1 MSQLAYSSVPAWAR
15 APGRSTPTNTA
26 LPDTTGRSYVLVGVG
41 DHHAQAVQSQFTS
54 DEPSAV
60 DLARD
65 WTQTLDPGVGR
76 SVLLGDQVDTL
87 AAQLRDT
94 LRSSAVGVRVVLA
107 GPVGSCLRLRA
118 TAIDAGLEDDEISVV
133 PVGTGPVDIF
143 CSHCRTTTHTVA
155 AVDDVIRCDGC
166 DRDLLVYYHVSRRT
180 GAFLGF
186 MVDAET
192 APSGGAPQ

>member
-15 APGRSTPTNTA
+15 TPGRSTPTTTA

-41 DHHAQAVQSQFTS
+41 DPHAPQSTS
-54 DEPSAV
+54 DDPSAV
-60 DLARD
+60 DLVRG

-133 PVGTGPVDIF
+133 PVGTGPVDVF
-143 CSHCRTTTHTVA
+143 CSHCRTTTHAVA
-155 AVDDVIRCDGC
+155 AVDDVICCDGC

-192 APSGGAPQ
+192 APSGGATR